1 MTKDAAIAKLTPV
14 FRRYGYEGASLS
26 MLSKATGLGKAS
38 LYHHFPGGK
47 AEMALAVLGHVA
59 GQVKDYVLSPLQAEG
74 EPIER
79 IRAMAGG
86 ISTLYRQGQDACFMA
101 IFSMGEADTL
111 FHDIL
116 QQSLA
121 TWLTQLAQTLVEA
134 GIGAGEAEVRSRNTV
149 MSIQGAL
156 ILVRILGD
164 TTPFDDLMAELPERL
179 LGK

>member
-1 MTKDAAIAKLTPV
+1 MSKEVAIAKLAPV

-47 AEMALAVLGHVA
+47 AEMAQAVLGHIA
-59 GQVKDYVLSPLQAEG
+59 QQVNTYVLGPLQAKG

-79 IRAMAGG
+79 IRNMASG

-116 QQSLA
+116 QQSLT
-121 TWLTQLAQTLVEA
+121 TWIDQLAQTLVDA
-134 GIGAGEAEVRSRNTV
+134 GIDADGAEVRSRNTV

-156 ILVRILGD
+156 VLVRILED
-164 TTPFDDLMAELPERL
+164 TTPFDDLMKDLPERL
-179 LGK
+179 LS